1 MPTFGDVMRTIYN
14 ILVVLLLLCSVTGCS
29 AMYDEDMP
37 SYDKTTLVRVGEAAP
52 DFTVMTLDGSSVTL
66 SQLQGR
72 TVLLVFF
79 ATWCPDCHKQL
90 DAIEAIQSNFDSL
103 KLSILAVSRGEE
115 VSDVREFVNQ
125 RNYTFAVGVDSENS
139 AYSLYATQYVPRCF
153 VIDPL
158 GRIVALSAEYNAEEF
173 TMLCDII
180 GSLMQ

>member
-1 MPTFGDVMRTIYN
+1 M
-14 ILVVLLLLCSVTGCS
+14 
-29 AMYDEDMP
+29 
-37 SYDKTTLVRVGEAAP
+37 
-52 DFTVMTLDGSSVTL
+52 
-66 SQLQGR
+66 
-72 TVLLVFF
+72 LLVFF